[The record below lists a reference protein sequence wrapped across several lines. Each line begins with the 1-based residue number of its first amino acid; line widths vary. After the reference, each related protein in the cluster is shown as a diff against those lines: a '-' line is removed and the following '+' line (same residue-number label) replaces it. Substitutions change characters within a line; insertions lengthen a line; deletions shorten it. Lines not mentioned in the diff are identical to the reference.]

1 MDVKLRTERY
11 RKLKPAE
18 ACAQAANDGKLK
30 EWLQKMEPCA
40 EKEQCQSAAEGEPLY
55 VKRRETARPQRARGA
70 RDDDGKYSVYRIRCN
85 LRNRRGL
92 KAAANR

>member
-40 EKEQCQSAAEGEPLY
+40 ENGPDPRVGQEGSNPSFMPL
-55 VKRRETARPQRARGA
+55 
-70 RDDDGKYSVYRIRCN
+70 
-85 LRNRRGL
+85 
-92 KAAANR
+92 

>member
-55 VKRRETARPQRARGA
+55 VNIKYVTRR
-70 RDDDGKYSVYRIRCN
+70 
-85 LRNRRGL
+85 
-92 KAAANR
+92 